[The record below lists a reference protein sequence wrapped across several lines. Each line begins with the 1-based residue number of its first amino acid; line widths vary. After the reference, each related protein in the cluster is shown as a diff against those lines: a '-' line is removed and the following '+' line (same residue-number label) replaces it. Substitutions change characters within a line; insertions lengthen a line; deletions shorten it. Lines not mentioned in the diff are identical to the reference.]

1 MKEISLITEQIT
13 SLTRFICGYTSM
25 ISKSTVFCFLLVPY
39 TVFPPLSA
47 RSKVIVFQISAQK
60 KKSLKKS
67 PGPQRSLKL
76 MSTHSGKYS
85 IHVSDHILPSM

>member
-1 MKEISLITEQIT
+1 
-13 SLTRFICGYTSM
+13 M
-25 ISKSTVFCFLLVPY
+25 ISKSTVFCFLLIPY

-60 KKSLKKS
+60 KESKNIT
-67 PGPQRSLKL
+67 GPQRSLKL

-85 IHVSDHILPSM
+85 MHVSGHILLSL